1 MVHKT
6 RPNLV
11 HLHVYGCKAYAL
23 NKQTSKKEKLKERAH
38 IGHLV
43 GYDARNIFRIWIP
56 SQRKVIRT
64 RDVIFD
70 DSTRYDPHDIDVMQA
85 ISEPMLPLPET
96 FEIPNLLTDL
106 ARITEVESDL
116 EDEINLHAEQNQQ
129 SIEKGQMPA
138 SGNSPNDSAN
148 DSASHDS
155 AKGKTFEYL
164 PSPLPSEAT
173 PPPDPKPSQKEKKV
187 IGLELD
193 QANILPEGVRRE
205 RKGRKQAY
213 FAALKDAENGEVIS
227 FHSSF
232 AAFAKS
238 LFFTKFSQHRLHRD
252 SLPAE
257 PKHFGQM
264 LKHSH
269 SAGFQEAIKTEIKA
283 LEAKGTWKEVPTN
296 EVISKDNVIIP
307 TIWIF
312 KYKFDEE
319 GYLTKYKARL
329 VAKGDFQ
336 KTDQDSYAATLA
348 ARIFRA
354 LMAIVATFDLET
366 RQYDAINAFANS
378 PIDEPIYCK
387 PPEGWPKDS
396 GILLLLQ
403 RALYGLKQ
411 ASALWY
417 RLLSEALIGMN
428 FEPIPGAD
436 CLFISRDKHLLLF
449 FFVDDIVLLYDRRW
463 TNQADVFQTQ
473 LFDRFEMRHLGE
485 LEWFLGIQI
494 SRKRENG
501 LLWLSQQSYIEKI
514 VSKFNVSINL
524 ENKGPATPLPYGSG
538 MQLVRNSGQAT
549 NQEIHA
555 YQQIVGSI
563 NFAAVITRPDVAF
576 AASKLSEFLTNPSKC
591 HSEAAI
597 RTLKYLGHSKT
608 LTIWF
613 NSSAFFGNSDH
624 SSSDQTIFL
633 ASSDASFADDPATRY
648 SSQGYGFK
656 LFSGM
661 IDWKASKQKTV
672 TTSSTEAELLA
683 ISSAGKELIWWTRLF
698 QEINLDLQMM
708 PNIQCDNRQTIR
720 ALTENKLVTKLRHV
734 DIHKPWLRQEIAK
747 DRIKIQWVPTATILA
762 DGLTKALPPQRHAS
776 FVKLLG
782 LKGQRCHEI
791 KFELKPN
798 DYRTV
803 KRRSR

>member
-1 MVHKT
+1 
-6 RPNLV
+6 
-11 HLHVYGCKAYAL
+11 
-23 NKQTSKKEKLKERAH
+23 
-38 IGHLV
+38 
-43 GYDARNIFRIWIP
+43 
-56 SQRKVIRT
+56 
-64 RDVIFD
+64 
-70 DSTRYDPHDIDVMQA
+70 
-85 ISEPMLPLPET
+85 
-96 FEIPNLLTDL
+96 
-106 ARITEVESDL
+106 
-116 EDEINLHAEQNQQ
+116 
-129 SIEKGQMPA
+129 
-138 SGNSPNDSAN
+138 
-148 DSASHDS
+148 
-155 AKGKTFEYL
+155 
-164 PSPLPSEAT
+164 
-173 PPPDPKPSQKEKKV
+173 
-187 IGLELD
+187 
-193 QANILPEGVRRE
+193 
-205 RKGRKQAY
+205 
-213 FAALKDAENGEVIS
+213 
-227 FHSSF
+227 
-232 AAFAKS
+232 
-238 LFFTKFSQHRLHRD
+238 
-252 SLPAE
+252 
-257 PKHFGQM
+257 M

-283 LEAKGTWKEVPTN
+283 LEAKGTWKEIPTN

-307 TIWIF
+307 TMWIF

-329 VAKGDFQ
+329 VARGDFQ
-336 KTDQDSYAATLA
+336 KTDQDTYAATLA

-411 ASALWY
+411 SPALWY

-494 SRKRENG
+494 SRKRETG

-514 VSKFNVSINL
+514 ISKFNVSINL

-613 NSSAFFGNSDH
+613 NSSDFFGNSDH

-698 QEINLDLQMM
+698 QEIKLDLQMM

-734 DIHKPWLRQEIAK
+734 DIHKHWLRQEIAK
-747 DRIKIQWVPTATILA
+747 DRIKIQ
-762 DGLTKALPPQRHAS
+762 
-776 FVKLLG
+776 
-782 LKGQRCHEI
+782 
-791 KFELKPN
+791 
-798 DYRTV
+798 
-803 KRRSR
+803 